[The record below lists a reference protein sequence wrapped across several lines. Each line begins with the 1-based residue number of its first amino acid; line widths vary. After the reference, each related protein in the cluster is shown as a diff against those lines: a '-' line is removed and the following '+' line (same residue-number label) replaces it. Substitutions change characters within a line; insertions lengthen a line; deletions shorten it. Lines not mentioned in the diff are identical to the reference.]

1 MNNLYVRGSF
11 TDSYNNLPEMFRG
24 NIRDTLTEFRNAKL
38 MKSRH
43 PEKLP
48 AFSGMYSLRV
58 DRRYRILMN
67 KIDGAAYVLLLV
79 GPHDVIYDWAEKN
92 KKSVG
97 SMSTDP
103 DDYQAIEDAMPEL
116 FPDKTEGGTDD
127 SHDNSHTAVLKTDLF
142 GKFSD
147 RTLLK
152 GLQDAGYLPK
162 VRECTS
168 EEEFENL
175 KGSMDANSAM
185 YLSHLLSGM
194 PVAEALH
201 EVRMVM
207 QNLEEHERFE
217 KEMSDIRHTF
227 RSTYHNSNFPIVTGE
242 NGRFNMLAG
251 AFGSGKTV
259 ELIATIGKAAEML
272 SKRER
277 ILFLVSNPDYLADM
291 RSYIRIVT
299 DPKLMERVDVL
310 DYEGLMNRIMDDC
323 GKRWK
328 YDFRTADI
336 NENDDLLE
344 MFAETAKSIDDPDLK
359 PWDLMHD
366 WEYVAENYGV
376 FTKDEYFKTP
386 RFECVNIT
394 EEQRE
399 KVWDVFEKFIGRME
413 EAKLYST
420 GYAIRKLMPE
430 IKRKGYKPYGLILA
444 DDIHFLNWLKIEF
457 LTVLQ
462 KSPLSAYSIDITQE
476 HYLHCMND
484 LSDPECTPANVFFG
498 VRNLRLDRN
507 KMKFASPH
515 LPPDLGELRTTAKG
529 IEIIPVESSDPED
542 NPEFEEKLCSLVR
555 SMVNPKD
562 NVIVAVD
569 DDTAEAYRTILKKNG
584 IRSVI
589 IDDSQSYFDYLLD
602 DGIRICTFLRLGC
615 LTFENVII
623 PDTYESLFDP
633 NIGEGIDIPGRY
645 WYFDWSERLGYK
657 IMLFGHSA
665 AASRKTTYLFDA
677 QDGESLVQFYKEN
690 VN

>member
-1 MNNLYVRGSF
+1 MNNLYVRSSF
-11 TDSYNNLPEMFRG
+11 TDSYNDLPEMFRV
-24 NIRDTLTEFRNAKL
+24 NIRDTLVEFRNAKL

-48 AFSGMYSLRV
+48 AYNGMYSLRV

-67 KIDGAAYVLLLV
+67 KISGAAYVLLLV

-103 DDYQAIEDAMPEL
+103 DDYQTIEEAMPEL
-116 FPDKTEGGTDD
+116 FPDRTEGETDD
-127 SHDNSHTAVLKTDLF
+127 KQEIPHSGILKDGLF

-152 GLQDAGYLPK
+152 GLQNAEYLPE
-162 VRECTS
+162 VRACIS
-168 EEEFENL
+168 IDDFENL
-175 KGSMDANSAM
+175 KESMDASSAM
-185 YLSHLLSGM
+185 YLGHLLSGM
-194 PVAEALH
+194 PVADALH
-201 EVRMVM
+201 EVRMLL
-207 QNLEEHERFE
+207 QNREEHERFE
-217 KEMSDIRHTF
+217 KAMADIRNTF
-227 RSTYHNSNFPIVTGE
+227 KSTYHSSNFPNITGE

-259 ELIATIGKAAEML
+259 ELIATIGKAAETI
-272 SKRER
+272 SRRDR
-277 ILFLVSNPDYLADM
+277 ILFLVSNPDYIADM

-299 DPKLMERVDVL
+299 DPELMERVDIL

-328 YDFRTADI
+328 FDFRTADI

-344 MFAETAKSIDDPDLK
+344 MFAEAAKSIDDPDLK
-359 PWDLMHD
+359 AWDLMHD
-366 WEYVAENYGV
+366 WEYVAENFGV
-376 FTKDEYFKTP
+376 FTKDEYFDTP

-399 KVWDVFEKFIGRME
+399 KVWEVFEKFIGMME
-413 EAKLYST
+413 EKKLYST
-420 GYAIRKLMPE
+420 GYAIRKLMPD
-430 IKRKGYKPYGLILA
+430 IKRKSYKPYGLILA
-444 DDIHFLNWLKIEF
+444 DDIQFLNWLKIEF

-462 KSPLSAYSIDITQE
+462 KSPLSAYSIDIAQE
-476 HYLHCMND
+476 HYIHCMHD

-498 VRNLRLDRN
+498 MRNLRLDRE
-507 KMKFASPH
+507 KLKYASPH
-515 LPPDLGELRTTAKG
+515 LPYDLGELRSLPKG
-529 IEIIPVESSDPED
+529 IDVIPVDSSDPED
-542 NPEFEEKLCSLVR
+542 NPEFEQKLCGLVR
-555 SMVNPKD
+555 SLENPRD
-562 NVIVAVD
+562 NVIAAVD
-569 DDTAEAYRTILKKNG
+569 DETAEAYRMILKKNG
-584 IRSVI
+584 IKSVV

-602 DGIRICTFLRLGC
+602 DGVRICTFLRIGC

-633 NIGEGIDIPGRY
+633 NIGAGIDIPDRY
-645 WYFDWSERLGYK
+645 WYFDWTERLGYK
-657 IMLFGHSA
+657 IMLFGHSV
-665 AASRKTTYLFDA
+665 AASRNTTYLFDA

-690 VN
+690 VH